1 MCKFSYHDEENNN
14 NSDRLHD
21 INDYNE
27 EVFQIMIVVSTVI

>member
-1 MCKFSYHDEENNN
+1 MCTFCYHDEENN

-27 EVFQIMIVVSTVI
+27 EVLQIMIVVSTVI